1 MGHIGAPCW
10 NNCCCM
16 LRFFFGGHGRCHCT
30 AGFGHLQYSHERMWQ
45 GADGKD
51 AEDFHK
57 RLERTDTTVE
67 TICLQ
72 VYLYVF
78 NNIDYWIFVIE
89 SLSSLLF
96 TICSCLYNSFVLCV
110 KLVSRAHVRFLG
122 CHRKRV
128 ACRETIW
135 TWLISATEKFLM
147 KNPVWGLQLGFR
159 AALFWFPTCQHYGS
173 RCSLHFQ
180 CHYSLQP
187 CCSMGVGRWFCGRN
201 EDKADMNFAVLD
213 GL

>member
-1 MGHIGAPCW
+1 MGHIGASCW

-16 LRFFFGGHGRCHCT
+16 LFFVFGGHGRCHCT

-67 TICLQ
+67 AICLQ

-78 NNIDYWIFVIE
+78 NIDYWLFVIG

-110 KLVSRAHVRFLG
+110 KLVSQAHVRFLG
-122 CHRKRV
+122 CHRKLARATGIVIWKSSTILWV
-128 ACRETIW
+128 ACGETIW
-135 TWLISATEKFLM
+135 TSLI
-147 KNPVWGLQLGFR
+147 
-159 AALFWFPTCQHYGS
+159 
-173 RCSLHFQ
+173 
-180 CHYSLQP
+180 
-187 CCSMGVGRWFCGRN
+187 
-201 EDKADMNFAVLD
+201 
-213 GL
+213 